1 MGFRWADIAFV
12 GLGYTSL
19 LLELDG
25 VLMRE
30 GDGEIFAAALR
41 PPAGHL

>member
-12 GLGYTSL
+12 GPGYTSL